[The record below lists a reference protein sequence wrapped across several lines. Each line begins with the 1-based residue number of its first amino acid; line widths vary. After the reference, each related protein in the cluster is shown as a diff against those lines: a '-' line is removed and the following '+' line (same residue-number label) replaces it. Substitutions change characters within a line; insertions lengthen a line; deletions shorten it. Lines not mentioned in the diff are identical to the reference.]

1 MSMADVFMFNDAY
14 VTEQIAYKL
23 GAEDMREAI
32 HTLYNA
38 INDDMT
44 CSTMKELFNT
54 IYIRN
59 IVEDNAAIDII
70 TKIKHWKEVKKQ
82 IEELN
87 DFNFKVGDEIIC
99 ANPCY
104 TNYGKKYVVVETSF
118 NDEKNKYMQII
129 SLSTLTSSYTL
140 HIDFYRKTGKH
151 YDSIPI
157 PKEGG
162 EEE

>member
-1 MSMADVFMFNDAY
+1 MSLVTADTFDAAY
-14 VTEQIAYKL
+14 ETEQIAYKL

-32 HTLYNA
+32 CTLYDA
-38 INDDMT
+38 INDNMT
-44 CSTMKELFNT
+44 CSTMKELFST
-54 IYIRN
+54 TYIEN
-59 IVEDNAAIDII
+59 IVKGNDAIDII
-70 TKIKHWKEVKKQ
+70 TKIKHWKELKKQ

-87 DFNFKVGDEIIC
+87 DFDFKVGDEIIC

-118 NDEKNKYMQII
+118 NDEKNKYMRMV
-129 SLSTLTSSYTL
+129 SLSTLMSSDTL

-157 PKEGG
+157 PKG
-162 EEE
+162 ENE

>member
-1 MSMADVFMFNDAY
+1 MSMADTFMFNEAY
-14 VTEQIAYKL
+14 ETEQIAYKL

-32 HTLYNA
+32 RTLYNA

-44 CSTMKELFNT
+44 CSTMKELFST

-87 DFNFKVGDEIIC
+87 DFDFKVGDEIIC
-99 ANPCY
+99 VNPCY
-104 TNYGKKYVVVETSF
+104 TNYGKKYVVVETLF
-118 NDEKNKYMQII
+118 NDEKNKYMRMV
-129 SLSTLTSSYTL
+129 SLSTLMSSDTL

-157 PKEGG
+157 PKG
-162 EEE
+162 ENK